1 MPSREGF
8 KTWMDYEIL
17 ISAAL
22 IVVFLVL
29 VAVVWGSRLLLGYLR
44 SLSLSQTQFT
54 LYLLGF
60 CLGGILLMIW
70 LAGRFNR

>member
-8 KTWMDYEIL
+8 ETWMDYEIL
-17 ISAAL
+17 ISVAL

-29 VAVVWGSRLLLGYLR
+29 SAVVLGGRFLLGYLR

-54 LYLLGF
+54 LYLLSF
-60 CLGGILLMIW
+60 CLGGTLLMIW